1 MQFEWDATKSNAC
14 FAERG
19 FDFAYVASA
28 FADPNRMILRDE
40 RFDYGEERF
49 QLIGR
54 LQNRVYIVVYTLRR
68 NVVRIISARK
78 ANLREV
84 KRYENRANDN

>member
-1 MQFEWDATKSNAC
+1 MQFEWDETKSNAC
-14 FAERG
+14 FTERG

-40 RFDYGEERF
+40 RFEYGEERF

-54 LQNRVYIVVYTLRR
+54 LQNRVYVVVYTLRR